1 MAHSKPELKVAAG
14 TAPGAQPKK
23 LPIYASFLCGGAAA
37 CWAEVCT
44 LPLDTCKVRLQIQ
57 GALPPGTAPKYSGMF
72 HCFTTIMKEEG
83 PQGLWKGLVPGLLRQ
98 CVFATL
104 RIGLYEH
111 VRNFYHTGT
120 GDPPLYKKI
129 AAGLT
134 TGCIGISIA
143 SPTDLVKIRLQ
154 AEGRLPPG
162 VPRRYNGTIDAF
174 RKILANE
181 GIKGFWK
188 GVGPNIV
195 RNSIINAAE
204 LATYDQAKQT
214 ALKTFHLKDNLS
226 THLICGMTAGFVAT
240 VCGSPADVVKTRVMN
255 QKIGP
260 DGSREYRTA
269 IHCLT
274 KIVRTEGPMALYK
287 GFWPNFGRIGTW
299 NIVMFLTFEQLKK
312 RLF

>member
-1 MAHSKPELKVAAG
+1 V
-14 TAPGAQPKK
+14 
-23 LPIYASFLCGGAAA
+23 
-37 CWAEVCT
+37 V
-44 LPLDTCKVRLQIQ
+44 
-57 GALPPGTAPKYSGMF
+57 
-72 HCFTTIMKEEG
+72 KEEG
-83 PQGLWKGLVPGLLRQ
+83 VSALWKGLVPGLLRQ

-111 VRNFYHTGT
+111 VRNFYHRSG

-143 SPTDLVKIRLQ
+143 SPTDLVKVRLQ

-162 VPRRYNGTIDAF
+162 QPRRYNGTIDAF
-174 RKILANE
+174 TKILKNE
-181 GIKGFWK
+181 GVVGFWK

-214 ALKTFHLKDNLS
+214 AVKRFHMKDDLA
-226 THLICGMTAGFVAT
+226 THLLCGLTAGFVAT
-240 VCGSPADVVKTRVMN
+240 CCGSPADVIKTRIMN
-255 QKIGP
+255 QKVAA
-260 DGSREYRTA
+260 DGTKEYRNGFHA
-269 IHCLT
+269 LS
-274 KIVRTEGPMALYK
+274 KIVKLEGPLALWK
-287 GFWPNFGRIGTW
+287 GFWPNFSRIGSW
-299 NIVMFLTFEQLKK
+299 NIVMFLTFEQLKA